1 MSSTPDILCLGA
13 AHWDVIGRSALPVA
27 PGDDLPGVIRTR
39 PGGVALNIAHALAAQ
54 GLRPAL
60 LSAIGQ
66 DPEGAALVAWLDR
79 HGIDTRFLHRP
90 ATLPTDRYLAIEG
103 PEGLVAA
110 IADSTALEQEGTRIL
125 AALRA
130 PALQA
135 WRGPVVLDSG
145 FAPQTLADLARSGI
159 AQAAPLRLT
168 SAAPA
173 KAPRLRPFL
182 QSRACFTLNRQEAES
197 LLDRALPDSRAAARA
212 LLSAGAT
219 RAIITDG
226 PRPATDAD
234 AAQILTLP
242 PPAVAAKRVTGA
254 GDSFLAAH
262 LVAELRGLDRHAALS
277 HALDAA
283 AHHITT
289 PDA

>member
-1 MSSTPDILCLGA
+1 MPDILCLGA
-13 AHWDVIGRSALPVA
+13 AHWDVIGCSAQPVA
-27 PGDDLPGVIRTR
+27 TGDDLPGVIRTR
-39 PGGVALNIAHALAAQ
+39 AGGVALNIAHALAGQ

-66 DPEGAALVAWLDR
+66 DPEGAALVAWLDSQ
-79 HGIDTRFLHRP
+79 GIDTRFLHRP
-90 ATLPTDRYLAIEG
+90 ATLPTDRYMAIEG
-103 PEGLVAA
+103 PDGLVAA
-110 IADSTALEQEGTRIL
+110 IADSSALEHESPRII

-130 PALQA
+130 PTLQA

-145 FAPQTLADLARSGI
+145 FAPDTLAALAQSCI
-159 AQAAPLRLT
+159 PQAAPLRLT

-182 QSRACFTLNRQEAES
+182 QAQATFTLNRHEAES
-197 LLDRALPDSRAAARA
+197 LLDRPLPDSVTAARA
-212 LLSAGAT
+212 LLNAGAA

-226 PRPATDAD
+226 PRAATDTD
-234 AAQILTLP
+234 AARTVTLP
-242 PPAVAAKRVTGA
+242 PPPVAAQRVTGA
-254 GDSFLAAH
+254 GDTFLAAH
-262 LVAELRGLDRHAALS
+262 LAAELRGLDRHAALS

-289 PDA
+289 SDS

>member
-1 MSSTPDILCLGA
+1 MPDILCLGA
-13 AHWDVIGRSALPVA
+13 AHWDVIGRSPAPVA
-27 PGDDLPGVIRTR
+27 TGDDLPGVIRTR
-39 PGGVALNIAHALAAQ
+39 PGGVALNIAHALAGQ

-66 DPEGAALVAWLDR
+66 DAEGAALVAWLEA

-90 ATLPTDRYLAIEG
+90 ATLPTDRYMAIEG
-103 PEGLVAA
+103 PEGLVSA
-110 IADSTALEQEGTRIL
+110 IADSTALERESPRII
-125 AALRA
+125 AALRV
-130 PALQA
+130 PALQT

-145 FAPQTLADLARSGI
+145 FAPDTLAALARNRI
-159 AQAAPLRLT
+159 PQAAPLRLT

-182 QSRACFTLNRQEAES
+182 QAHATFTLNRHEAES
-197 LLDRALPDSRAAARA
+197 LLDRPLPDSVTAAHA
-212 LLSAGAT
+212 LLNAGAA

-234 AAQILTLP
+234 AARTLTLP
-242 PPAVAAKRVTGA
+242 PPSVTARRVTGA
-254 GDSFLAAH
+254 GDTFLAAH
-262 LVAELRGLDRHAALS
+262 LAAELRGLDRHAALS

-289 PDA
+289 SDA